1 MSENTVYDFENK
13 IKQLQVLEENKE
25 FDKVYALSN
34 EILEHDENCA
44 EAYLYKGICLYYGAG
59 VEQDVDGGLTYL
71 IKGANLGDSECQKTL
86 LNMYMDGFKTC
97 ALDVERAARETAAKV
112 ACHIGSRCAM
122 AGLAIQLSEE
132 NDSEE
137 NDEEKARQFFQNS
150 YKYFN
155 IARQAGYPKAEED
168 VVRLLNA
175 MPASDIEKIPDLNF
189 AYEIEMAMPLAKAG
203 NADAM
208 MAIYLLM
215 LKGPDSNAD
224 ERLYWLEQAVL
235 RGKSDAVRYYGGM
248 WRIGIIEDDDF
259 NCDSYIRGCEA
270 LLKSNADLVDA
281 EMLGTLGECYMSDRS
296 SMKDLDAAER
306 YLTQA
311 ADGGDR
317 RSIRSLA
324 LGLLAEGELRTND
337 DKALVYLNQI
347 IENDDD
353 QDFVE
358 NVICLTADIYLR
370 RNTDADADKAEV
382 LLRRVENSHD
392 DNIRNIARETLASI
406 VEVRRRKQ
414 EASILAQNLSEE
426 APKKSGCY
434 IATAVYGAYDCPQVC
449 TLRRYRD
456 DVLAESALGRLFIRI
471 YYKFS
476 PKLVKYFGQTRCFNA
491 FWHGV
496 LDKWVQHLQDKGFK
510 GTPYQDR
517 DIEQ

>member
-1 MSENTVYDFENK
+1 MSENTVYDFEDK
-13 IKQLQVLEENKE
+13 IKQLQFLWENNE
-25 FDKVYALSN
+25 FDKAYALSN
-34 EILEHDENCA
+34 EMLEHDENRA
-44 EAYLYKGICLYYGAG
+44 EAYLYKGLCLYYGAG
-59 VEQDVDGGLTYL
+59 VEQDVDGGLACL
-71 IKGANLGDSECQKTL
+71 IKGVDLGNNDCQEAL
-86 LNMYMDGFKTC
+86 LDMYVDGFKTC
-97 ALDVERAARETAAKV
+97 APDVESVARTVAAQKAFHK
-112 ACHIGSRCAM
+112 GSVSAM
-122 AGLAIQLSEE
+122 AFLTSRLVPEE
-132 NDSEE
+132 A
-137 NDEEKARQFFQNS
+137 DEDKERQYFQEA

-155 IARQAGYPKAEED
+155 VARQAGHSEAEENI
-168 VVRLLNA
+168 VRLLESK
-175 MPASDIEKIPDLNF
+175 PGYVDEIPNLNN

-203 NADAM
+203 NTDAM
-208 MAIYLLM
+208 MVIHLLK
-215 LKGPDSNAD
+215 LKDPDSD
-224 ERLYWLEQAVL
+224 TQECQYWLEQAAL
-235 RGKSDAVRYYGGM
+235 RGKYNAVRCYGGM
-248 WRIGIIEDDDF
+248 WRVGIIEDDDF
-259 NCDSYIRGCEA
+259 SCDSYIRGCEE
-270 LLKSNADLVDA
+270 LLKNSADSLDA

-306 YLTQA
+306 YLMQA

-317 RSIRSLA
+317 RSMRLLA
-324 LGLLAEGELRTND
+324 LGLLPEGELRTND

-353 QDFVE
+353 QDFIE
-358 NVICLTADIYLR
+358 TGICLAADIYLR

-406 VEVRRRKQ
+406 IEVRRRKQ
-414 EASILAQNLSEE
+414 EAGIFAQNPSEE

-434 IATAVYGAYDCPQVC
+434 IATAIYGSYDCPQIC

-471 YYKFS
+471 YYKLS

-496 LDKWVQHLQDKGFK
+496 LDKWVQHLHDKGFK
-510 GTPYQDR
+510 GAPYQDR

>member
-34 EILEHDENCA
+34 EILEHDENRA
-44 EAYLYKGICLYYGAG
+44 EAYLYKGLCLYYGAG
-59 VEQDVDGGLTYL
+59 VEQDADGGLTYL

-86 LNMYMDGFKTC
+86 LNMYTDGFKTC
-97 ALDVERAARETAAKV
+97 TPDVERAARETAAKV
-112 ACHIGSRCAM
+112 ASHIGSRSAM

-175 MPASDIEKIPDLNF
+175 MPTSDIEKLPDLNF

-215 LKGPDSNAD
+215 LRSLNSKAD
-224 ERLYWLEQAVL
+224 ERRYWLEQAVL
-235 RGKSDAVRYYGGM
+235 RGKSDSVRYYGGM
-248 WRIGIIEDDDF
+248 RRVGIIEDDEF
-259 NCDSYIRGCEA
+259 NYDAYIRGCEE
-270 LLKSNADLVDA
+270 LLKNNADLVDA

-311 ADGGDR
+311 ADGGNR
-317 RSIRSLA
+317 RSMRLLA
-324 LGLLAEGELRTND
+324 LGLLPEGELRTND
-337 DKALVYLNQI
+337 DRALVYLNQI
-347 IENDDD
+347 IENDDE
-353 QDFVE
+353 DFVE
-358 NVICLTADIYLR
+358 TGICLAADIYLR
-370 RNTDADADKAEV
+370 RNTDADADKAEA

-392 DNIRNIARETLASI
+392 DNIRDIARETLASI
-406 VEVRRRKQ
+406 VEIRRRKQ
-414 EASILAQNLSEE
+414 EAGSLAQNLSEE

-434 IATAVYGAYDCPQVC
+434 IATAIYGSYDCPQVC

-471 YYKFS
+471 YYKLS

-496 LDKWVQHLQDKGFK
+496 LDKWVQHLHDKGFK
-510 GTPYQDR
+510 GAPYQDR